1 MYALYSF
8 SYTEYHCAGLNGLI
22 RHLISRLTRSSLPN
36 SVRIGYSC
44 PVLLLLILGRLNDI
58 DVRKGQLSA
67 N

>member
-22 RHLISRLTRSSLPN
+22 RHLISCLTRSSLPN
-36 SVRIGYSC
+36 PVRIGCSC
-44 PVLLLLILGRLNDI
+44 PVLLLILGRLNDI